1 MRKLLITLLS
11 SIMLLNVLTIAHAE
25 SDGGCNI
32 ERSDNATVIYYDE
45 NGNVLPGNHAGK
57 TRATSY
63 VQYTVLDSG
72 TKTNQFVSYIAP
84 YNIWTSGL
92 DAVFILNNATNYTV
106 SFSIA
111 YGTVTATI
119 GVNNL
124 GGYNSNMGVIKV
136 SGKTFRIYATADIA
150 WEYCKGVEYDAYTN
164 NVIQTF
170 YFTTGVKVGQGYV
183 TETK

>member
-1 MRKLLITLLS
+1 MRKLFITLLS
-11 SIMLLNVLTIAHAE
+11 SIMLLNVSPIAHAE

-32 ERSDNATVIYYDE
+32 ERSDHATVTYYDE
-45 NGNVLPGNHAGK
+45 NGNVLPGNPAGK

-72 TKTNQFVSYIAP
+72 TKNNHFVSYIAP
-84 YNIWTSGL
+84 YNVWTSGL
-92 DAVFILNNATNYTV
+92 DAVYILNNTTNYSV
-106 SFSIA
+106 SFSII
-111 YGTVTATI
+111 YGTVTATF

-124 GGYNSNMGVIKV
+124 GGYNSSIGMINV

-170 YFTTGVKVGQGYV
+170 YFTSGVKVGQHYV